1 MKKVGF
7 VLFSI
12 FILSTN
18 ILSSESVDSLQT
30 KYTPYLNPKYNYG
43 FELNPGLIL
52 YALGEENVV
61 ISTGFSMYPK
71 NRKTEIA
78 IPLTY
83 EYSKDGSWFGSYKYG
98 QSVNLGLDYR
108 HYLTGKIGGIY
119 TSVGLRY
126 NYAYLKVEDYY
137 LQDNKTRIVN
147 RLGIGFGA
155 GYRIYSDDRLYW
167 GIGVLIGGFYLGRG
181 ISDTRNI
188 STIFTREE
196 SAFITIQLLK
206 VGFAF

>member
-1 MKKVGF
+1 MKRVGF
-7 VLFSI
+7 VLFFI
-12 FILSTN
+12 FIISTS
-18 ILSSESVDSLQT
+18 ILSSESGDSLQI

-52 YALGEENVV
+52 YALNEEAAVV
-61 ISTGFSMYPK
+61 SAGFSMYPK
-71 NRKTEIA
+71 NRKTEIT
-78 IPLTY
+78 IPITY

-98 QSVNLGLDYR
+98 QSINLGLHYR
-108 HYLTGKIGGIY
+108 RYLTGKVGGIY

-126 NYAYLKVEDYY
+126 NYAYLKTENYYED
-137 LQDNKTRIVN
+137 DKTRIIN

-167 GIGVLIGGFYLGRG
+167 GIGVLIGGYYIGRD
-181 ISDTRNI
+181 ISDTMNI

-196 SAFITIQLLK
+196 SAFIKIQLLK